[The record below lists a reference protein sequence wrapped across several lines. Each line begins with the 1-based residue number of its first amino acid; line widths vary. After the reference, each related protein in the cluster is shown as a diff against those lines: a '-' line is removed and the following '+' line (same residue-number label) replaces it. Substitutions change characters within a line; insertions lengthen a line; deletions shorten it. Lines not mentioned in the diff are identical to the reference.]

1 LRPFARLDIFL
12 FLKFLFK
19 LICPPAFLL
28 FFQEF
33 DSVMSE
39 RRFLDSSVLPSPPP
53 PLPLPS
59 ASSTLDSGDD
69 VKVDGGG
76 DGDSGE
82 LLNRIVGNPIHAY
95 KMMKRFSIDWKK
107 IELSLEED
115 DWAGN

>member
-1 LRPFARLDIFL
+1 
-12 FLKFLFK
+12 
-19 LICPPAFLL
+19 
-28 FFQEF
+28 
-33 DSVMSE
+33 V
-39 RRFLDSSVLPSPPP
+39 
-53 PLPLPS
+53 
-59 ASSTLDSGDD
+59 
-69 VKVDGGG
+69 G